1 MSENIIVEK
10 VLQEVKKG
18 QEIFLGNFSVNR
30 LDNTCLTEEDN
41 DIKFKYANVYL
52 FYDKQ
57 YKLKLVFENN
67 PENVMYITE
76 EDVGGLNV
84 FKKLLSLYFNLKSLG

>member
-18 QEIFLGNFSVNR
+18 PEIFLGNFSVNQ
-30 LDNTCLTEEDN
+30 LDNTCFIDEDN
-41 DIKFKYANVYL
+41 DIKLQYANVYL
-52 FYDKQ
+52 LYDNQ
-57 YKLKLVFENN
+57 YKLKIIFENN